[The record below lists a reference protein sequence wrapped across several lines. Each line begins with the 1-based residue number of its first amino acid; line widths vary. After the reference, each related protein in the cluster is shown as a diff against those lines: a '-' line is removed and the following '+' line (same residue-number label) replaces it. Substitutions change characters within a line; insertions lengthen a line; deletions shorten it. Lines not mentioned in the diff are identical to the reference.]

1 MRRIICIVFC
11 FFLSSVLF
19 AQKKRADTLYLM
31 NGRIVVSPI
40 LDTSFLAATFVDP
53 EDSTKRTHIENDQ
66 LFAIKY
72 SNGDVFYYYKQDTI
86 TNWYSRD
93 EMWLFTQG
101 ERDAKKGFKPWGS
114 FTGGVI
120 SGIAGCSSGLLV
132 GTLGAFFGPVVP
144 LAFLSTVGI
153 PKVRIRHNTVSN
165 INNLEYDAYL
175 LGYEREARTKRR
187 RYAMVGGGVGIVL
200 GYIAYFSLRN
210 ILTH

>member
-1 MRRIICIVFC
+1 MRRILFIVFC
-11 FFLSSVLF
+11 FLVSNLLL

-31 NGRIVVSPI
+31 NGRIVVSPV

-72 SNGDVFYYYKQDTI
+72 STGDVFYYYKQDTI

-114 FTGGVI
+114 FTGGLI
-120 SGIAGCSSGLLV
+120 SGMAGGVSGLAL
-132 GTLGAFFGPVVP
+132 GTLGAFFGPVLP
-144 LAFLSTVGI
+144 LAFLTTVGI

-165 INNLEYDAYL
+165 PNNLDYDAYI

-187 RYAMVGGGVGIVL
+187 RFAMIGGGMGTAL
-200 GYIAYFSLRN
+200 GYIAYFSLKN
-210 ILTH
+210 LIH

>member
-1 MRRIICIVFC
+1 MRRILLVFFC
-11 FFLSSVLF
+11 FFLSNLVL

-31 NGRIVVSPI
+31 NGRILVSPV

-53 EDSTKRTHIENDQ
+53 EDSTKRTHIENEQ

-72 SNGDVFYYYKQDTI
+72 NNGDVFYYYKQDTI

-101 ERDAKKGFKPWGS
+101 ERDARKGFKPRGS
-114 FTGGVI
+114 FIGGII
-120 SGIAGCSSGLLV
+120 SGMAGGSSGLLV
-132 GTLGAFFGPVVP
+132 GSVGAFFGPVLP
-144 LAFLSTVGI
+144 LAFFTTVGI
-153 PKVRIRHNTVSN
+153 PKVRIRHKTVSN

-187 RYAMVGGGVGIVL
+187 KASMIGGGIGVAL
-200 GYIAYFSLRN
+200 GYIAYF
-210 ILTH
+210 

>member
-1 MRRIICIVFC
+1 MVFC
-11 FFLSSVLF
+11 FLVSTMVFS
-19 AQKKRADTLYLM
+19 QRKKADTLYLM
-31 NGRIVVSPI
+31 NGRIVVSPV

-53 EDSTKRTHIENDQ
+53 EDTTKRTHIENEQ

-72 SNGDVFYYYKQDTI
+72 NNGDVFYYYKQDTI

-114 FTGGVI
+114 FTGGMI
-120 SGIAGCSSGLLV
+120 SGVAGGASGLVV
-132 GTLGAFFGPVVP
+132 GTLGAFFGPILP
-144 LAFLSTVGI
+144 IAFLTTVGI

-187 RYAMVGGGVGIVL
+187 RFAMVGGGIGTAV
-200 GYIAYFSLRN
+200 GYIVYFSLRN
-210 ILTH
+210 LIH

>member
-1 MRRIICIVFC
+1 MRRILLVFFC
-11 FFLSSVLF
+11 FFLSNLVL

-31 NGRIVVSPI
+31 NGRILVSPV

-53 EDSTKRTHIENDQ
+53 EDSTKRTHIENEQ

-72 SNGDVFYYYKQDTI
+72 NNGDVFYYYKQDTI

-101 ERDAKKGFKPWGS
+101 ERDARKGFKPRGS
-114 FTGGVI
+114 FIGGII
-120 SGIAGCSSGLLV
+120 SGMAGGSSGLLV
-132 GTLGAFFGPVVP
+132 GSVGAFFGPVLP
-144 LAFLSTVGI
+144 LAFFTTVGI
-153 PKVRIRHNTVSN
+153 PKVRIRHKTVSN

-187 RYAMVGGGVGIVL
+187 KASMIGGGIGVAL

-210 ILTH
+210 LIH